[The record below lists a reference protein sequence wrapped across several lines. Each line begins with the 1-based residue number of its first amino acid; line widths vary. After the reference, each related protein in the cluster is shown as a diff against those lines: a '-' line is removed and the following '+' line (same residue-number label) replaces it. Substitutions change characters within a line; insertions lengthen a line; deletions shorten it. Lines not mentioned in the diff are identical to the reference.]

1 MWSNP
6 NLRETLYLV
15 ILAALC
21 FTLQLGSAPLFD
33 GDEGRAAVTSWGMWQ
48 SGDFLTP
55 RFDGIALLNQPPLFF
70 WLQAA
75 SSAVFGLDEPAF
87 RLPSSLAASVW
98 MLALYAFC
106 RTRMGIS
113 GARAVAMFMAASLA
127 VSIVGRSATPHALM
141 NLWVTLA
148 LLDAYRWSEKPR
160 RVVAVR
166 LYLWMALG
174 ALTQGAAAVV
184 VPLAAG
190 AAFFLAGGRTAAARQ
205 LLLNWQGWLIFT
217 LVCLPWYA
225 LMWNAHGNAFT
236 DSFFVQQWGG
246 LFPEGNTPASSS
258 PMAFLGTLPLVVV
271 PFSVLAL
278 VALWRAGQS
287 WQNPLHRFAL
297 TWLAVVLVVFSL
309 PGAEL
314 PHQLLLG
321 GTPLFILMARFRETV
336 KNRWI
341 LLAPLLGFAT
351 VAAAY
356 PFVLMMREV
365 DESDVFRQ
373 ATSAFAVESF
383 TTPLYLS
390 GAALFLALSFALCF
404 VRKLHTGEALLAAG
418 FLQAWFVG
426 LCLLPAIAESR
437 QLPVK
442 EAGRYAAQHDLPVVT
457 WATRSPSFSVYRR
470 EVTDHRPPTDGE
482 WVFTRDGRLP
492 QTGGEIAYRR
502 GGYILFRPV
511 AGAGALAEPD

>member
-1 MWSNP
+1 MWTHP
-6 NLRETLYLV
+6 NVRETLYLV
-15 ILAALC
+15 VLAALC

-55 RFDGIALLNQPPLFF
+55 RFDGVALLSQPPLFF

-98 MLALYAFC
+98 MLVLYAFC

-160 RVVAVR
+160 GGVALR
-166 LYLWMALG
+166 MYLWMALG
-174 ALTQGAAAVV
+174 VLTQGAAAVAIPV
-184 VPLAAG
+184 AAS
-190 AAFFLAGGRTAAARQ
+190 AAFFLAGGRATAARQ
-205 LLLNWQGWLIFT
+205 LLLSWRGWLLFALIAAPWFT
-217 LVCLPWYA
+217 M
-225 LMWNAHGNAFT
+225 MWLTHGSAFT
-236 DSFFVQQWGG
+236 DSFLMQQWGG

-297 TWLAVVLVVFSL
+297 AWLGVVLVVFSL

-321 GTPLFILMARFRETV
+321 GSPLFILMARFRETV

-341 LLAPLLGFAT
+341 LLAPLLGFA
-351 VAAAY
+351 VLAAAY
-356 PFVLMMREV
+356 PFILMMREV
-365 DESDVFRQ
+365 DDSDLFRH
-373 ATSAFAVESF
+373 ATSVFAIESF

-390 GAALFLALSFALCF
+390 GVALFLALSLALCC
-404 VRKLHTGEALLAAG
+404 VRKLHTSEALLAAG

-426 LCLLPAIAESR
+426 LCLLPAIADSR

-442 EAGRYAAQHDLPVVT
+442 EAGRYAAQYELPVVT

-470 EVTDHRPPTDGE
+470 HITEHRPPADGE
-482 WVFTRDGRLP
+482 WVFSRDGRLP
-492 QTGGEIAYRR
+492 QNGAEIAYRR
-502 GGYILFRPV
+502 GGYILFRP
-511 AGAGALAEPD
+511 APGSATLAEPD